1 MILYRCN
8 TKLRGEGEM
17 ELLENLKFSHEYWII
32 VLPLVLMVFDI
43 ITGYYNAWKNKEVS
57 SSKMRDGLG
66 KKLAE
71 IVYIG
76 AGILVSKAFS
86 IIALEYFISIY
97 VIYMEIISIAENCEK
112 LGIKMPEKIE
122 EKLNNS
128 NGGDK

>member
-8 TKLRGEGEM
+8 TKLKIGGDM

-112 LGIKMPEKIE
+112 LGVKMPEKIE

>member
-1 MILYRCN
+1 
-8 TKLRGEGEM
+8 M